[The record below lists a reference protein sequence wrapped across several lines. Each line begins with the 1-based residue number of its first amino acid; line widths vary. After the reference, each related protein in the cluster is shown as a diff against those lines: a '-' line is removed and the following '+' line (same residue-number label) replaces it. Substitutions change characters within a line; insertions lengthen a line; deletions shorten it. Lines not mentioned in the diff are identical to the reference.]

1 MKEIDIRGLTDTFNR
16 LDSIQNKE
24 SKNKGKDFEKILTGY
39 LKQVNKLQL
48 QSDKA
53 VQQLAAGNN
62 ENIHETMIAIEKASI
77 SFQMMMQIRNKIIEA
92 YDEIKR
98 ESMQ

>member
-1 MKEIDIRGLTDTFNR
+1 MKEIDIQSVTNTINHLN
-16 LDSIQNKE
+16 SIQNKE
-24 SKNKGKDFEKILTGY
+24 DRNKGKGFDKILTDY
-39 LKQVNKLQL
+39 LKQVNKLQH
-48 QSDKA
+48 QSGKA
-53 VQQLAAGNN
+53 IQQLATGNK

-92 YDEIKR
+92 YEEIKR

>member
-39 LKQVNKLQL
+39 LKQVNKIQL